1 MNTLNLML
9 VANDNKEV
17 SEFSQNVLPVIKI
30 VIAVIIAVLSI
41 FMIIAVITQKGES
54 NGITGVTGNADTF
67 YNRNKGAS
75 LQGKIKKLTIIDA
88 VLLFVLC
95 VVFLILN
102 IIYGGY

>member
-1 MNTLNLML
+1 MNVLNLIL
-9 VANDNKEV
+9 AVDENREV
-17 SEFSQNVLPVIKI
+17 SSFAQNVLPVLKI
-30 VIAVIIAVLSI
+30 IIAVVIAILSVL
-41 FMIIAVITQKGES
+41 MIVAVVTQKGES

-75 LQGKIKKLTIIDA
+75 LQGRIKKLTIIDA

-102 IIYGGY
+102 LIYGGY